1 VAVGMIGVMVPNAFA
16 DEIPLD
22 AKEKILEQKIPTWLK
37 SVGGLLLE
45 NKITNDEFDNVLKF
59 LIKTEILSSEQTS
72 FKNFITGIEFH
83 SNYNAIKNLQL
94 NTQATKIIET
104 NPRDV
109 CIKLAMKD
117 SKLTATERSAC
128 HRIDREYVGIIADD
142 SPWVGLHEK
151 KTVAT
156 NTQATK
162 IIETNPRDVCIK
174 LAMEDSKLT
183 ATERSACHRIDREY
197 NWGFQDDSSAETI
210 ANMIPAKGL
219 PPTYTYGG
227 SVNASCSISYLDE
240 RTEHYVQKI
249 DDWMRPEHN
258 AYESGMMSYDELYEE
273 NQRITEYYTQKYID
287 DISYVC
293 R

>member
-109 CIKLAMKD
+109 CIKLAM
-117 SKLTATERSAC
+117 
-128 HRIDREYVGIIADD
+128 
-142 SPWVGLHEK
+142 
-151 KTVAT
+151 
-156 NTQATK
+156 
-162 IIETNPRDVCIK
+162 
-174 LAMEDSKLT
+174 EDSKLT

-227 SVNASCSISYLDE
+227 SVNTSCSISYLDE